1 MTVPIERK
9 KRWARFS
16 LPWLVWVGL
25 CRSRWWCAD
34 KACRAGRTSKME
46 KEKEKEVECCG
57 VKGRERD
64 MHICYTCV
72 KSFNTVRQ

>member
-1 MTVPIERK
+1 
-9 KRWARFS
+9 
-16 LPWLVWVGL
+16 
-25 CRSRWWCAD
+25 
-34 KACRAGRTSKME
+34 ME